1 MNFLKHISYLLWLVV
16 SLVETDTILVY
27 HAYSVISYFLLYL
40 ETRNLIFALIESI
53 LLFIFKFIFHCF
65 FFIYILYLNSK
76 FDFYINRIYIINLI
90 LNFFH

>member
-53 LLFIFKFIFHCF
+53 LLFIFKFIFHF
-65 FFIYILYLNSK
+65 
-76 FDFYINRIYIINLI
+76 FYIYLI
-90 LNFFH
+90 FKLEI

>member
-16 SLVETDTILVY
+16 SLVEIDTILVY

-53 LLFIFKFIFHCF
+53 LLFIFKFIFHF
-65 FFIYILYLNSK
+65 FFLYILYLNSK

-90 LNFFH
+90 LKFFH